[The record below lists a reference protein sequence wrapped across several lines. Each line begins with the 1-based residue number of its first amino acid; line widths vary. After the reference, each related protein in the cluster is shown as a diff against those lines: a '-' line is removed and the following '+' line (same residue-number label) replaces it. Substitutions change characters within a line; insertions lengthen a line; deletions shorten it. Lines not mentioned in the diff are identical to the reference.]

1 MSCNVP
7 QSGSSVLHRMDP
19 RCRLAGLFVLIFAYS
34 YVSDLRLL
42 GIMLLL
48 TLMLFF
54 LSGLP
59 ARFILQKLKLPSIII
74 LVLVLSL
81 PFVSGQNILLDL
93 GFISL
98 KQEGLHASGLIAA
111 RFLCIIS
118 TVMIVLHTAP
128 LLTHVKAMRAMGLP
142 WIMADMALLTG
153 RYLEVLGCDL
163 RRMQTA
169 MRLRGL
175 HVSRPGLYMLRT
187 RAWLC
192 GSLLVRGLERAD
204 WVYRAMRLRGY
215 GQGRAAN
222 PKYRATALDL
232 AVLTA
237 ALLAAG
243 TVIGAEI
250 WLGL

>member
-1 MSCNVP
+1 MSCLATR
-7 QSGSSVLHRMDP
+7 SGSSFLHRMDP

-34 YVSDLRLL
+34 FVSDFRLL
-42 GIMLLL
+42 GAILAF

-54 LSGLP
+54 MSGLP
-59 ARFILQKLKLPSIII
+59 IRFILQKLKLPSIII
-74 LVLVLSL
+74 LVLVLIL

-98 KQEGLHASGLIAA
+98 KQEGLHAAGLIAA
-111 RFLCIIS
+111 RFLCIII

-153 RYLEVLGCDL
+153 RYLEVLGSDL
-163 RRMQTA
+163 KRMQIA

-175 HVSRPGLYMLRT
+175 NASRPGLYMLRT

-215 GQGRAAN
+215 GQSMAA
-222 PKYRATALDL
+222 PCEYRVTALDMAVL
-232 AVLTA
+232 AASVLTA
-237 ALLAAG
+237 G
-243 TVIGAEI
+243 TFTGLEI
-250 WLGL
+250 WFGL

>member
-1 MSCNVP
+1 
-7 QSGSSVLHRMDP
+7 MDP
-19 RCRLAGLFVLIFAYS
+19 RFRLVGLFVLIFAFS
-34 YVSDLRLL
+34 FVSDFRLL
-42 GIMLLL
+42 AAMLAF
-48 TLMLFF
+48 TLILFF

-59 ARFILQKLKLPSIII
+59 ARFILQKLKLPSLII
-74 LVLVLSL
+74 LVLVLVL

-98 KQEGLHASGLIAA
+98 KQEGLYASGLIAA
-111 RFLCIIS
+111 RFLCIIT

-128 LLTHVKAMRAMGLP
+128 LLTHVQAMRAMGLP
-142 WIMADMALLTG
+142 WIMADMALLVG
-153 RYLEVLGCDL
+153 RYLEVLGSDL
-163 RRMQTA
+163 KRMHTA

-175 HVSRPGLYMLRT
+175 NSSRPGLYVLRT

-215 GQGRAAN
+215 GHSRAATSQF
-222 PKYRATALDL
+222 RATALDMAGL
-232 AVLTA
+232 AA
-237 ALLAAG
+237 ALMAAG
-243 TVIGAEI
+243 TVMGLEI

>member
-7 QSGSSVLHRMDP
+7 QTKTSVLHRMDP
-19 RCRLAGLFVLIFAYS
+19 RFRLVGLFVLIFAYS
-34 YVSDLRLL
+34 FVSDFRLL
-42 GIMLLL
+42 GAMLIF

-54 LSGLP
+54 ISGLP
-59 ARFILQKLKLPSIII
+59 ARFIVQKLKLPSLII
-74 LVLVLSL
+74 LVLVLIL
-81 PFVSGQNILLDL
+81 PFVSGQNTLLDL

-98 KQEGLHASGLIAA
+98 KQEGLHASGVIAA
-111 RFLCIIS
+111 RFLCIIT

-128 LLTHVKAMRAMGLP
+128 LLTHVQAMRAMGLP

-163 RRMQTA
+163 GRMQTA

-175 HVSRPGLYMLRT
+175 NASRPGLYMLRT

-215 GQGRAAN
+215 GQNRTATLQF
-222 PKYRATALDL
+222 RATALDM
-232 AVLTA
+232 AVLSA

-243 TVIGAEI
+243 TVMGLEI
-250 WLGL
+250 WFGL